1 MFCGTAGARGDRG
14 QDGVEICPGG
24 KRADDAGGEC
34 AAGNDGG
41 GVDCLWNI
49 TECFFVLWRLLECLT
64 DYLPSVHLDN
74 PPENQTGQ
82 FCLPFLYGGS
92 SDINRPGRLSGKR
105 LR

>member
-41 GVDCLWNI
+41 GIDCLWYFKKYSHLTGI
-49 TECFFVLWRLLECLT
+49 KVLTSL
-64 DYLPSVHLDN
+64 V
-74 PPENQTGQ
+74 
-82 FCLPFLYGGS
+82 
-92 SDINRPGRLSGKR
+92 K
-105 LR
+105 